1 MPVTPFHF
9 GAGLAAKAAL
19 PARFGLLAFC
29 TANILIDIEPLY
41 YALTRQY
48 PLHRFFHTL
57 VGATLPALV
66 TIILFTITVHLLKRW
81 RINFNWLTNEFH
93 PTSIWLGALSGAYSH
108 ILLDSLVHEDMHPL
122 SPFTQINPFT
132 GNFPR
137 FSVETILVFMG
148 LLGIFLIAIRFVFH
162 KRAIW

>member
-29 TANILIDIEPLY
+29 AANVLIDIEPLY
-41 YALTRQY
+41 YAMTHKY

-57 VGATLPALV
+57 IGATILALI
-66 TIILFTITVHLLKRW
+66 TITLFTIIAWLLKKW
-81 RINFNWLTNEFH
+81 RLKFNWLNNEFH
-93 PTSIWLGALSGAYSH
+93 PTSIWLGTLSGAYSH

-122 SPFTQINPFT
+122 SPFTQVNPFS

-137 FSVETILVFMG
+137 FSVETTLVFMG
-148 LLGIFLIAIRFVFH
+148 LLGILIIGIRFVFLH
-162 KRAIW
+162 KK